1 MQCFHTF
8 AHFLKMLP
16 QPFHMS
22 GRSIYAC
29 HFCLHTHIR
38 DHTTSQ
44 GSCRDW
50 GTVERH
56 KETNHDLEITGQ
68 GPEHLLHTQNTS
80 INLQSAYSYGP
91 CTPVLDLQIHLSPG
105 FQAAPANFVCN
116 SVATATSSSSTAKLI
131 PYFQ

>member
-8 AHFLKMLP
+8 ANFFKMLP

-22 GRSIYAC
+22 CRSICAI
-29 HFCLHTHIR
+29 FASTHTSETM
-38 DHTTSQ
+38 HTTSQ

-50 GTVERH
+50 GTMERH
-56 KETNHDLEITGQ
+56 KETDHDLEMTGQ

-80 INLQSAYSYGP
+80 TNLQSAYSYGP
-91 CTPVLDLQIHLSPG
+91 LCWICRSISLPAFKQLQLTLSATV
-105 FQAAPANFVCN
+105 FI
-116 SVATATSSSSTAKLI
+116 ATATSSSSTAKLI